1 MFYASSRRF
10 AFVENRNFSPS
21 CLSDSTDLASSLLVQ
36 FSVENSYG
44 IDMLRMYRV
53 VHVSH
58 YALHT

>member
-1 MFYASSRRF
+1 M
-10 AFVENRNFSPS
+10 ENRDFSPS

-36 FSVENSYG
+36 FPVENSYG